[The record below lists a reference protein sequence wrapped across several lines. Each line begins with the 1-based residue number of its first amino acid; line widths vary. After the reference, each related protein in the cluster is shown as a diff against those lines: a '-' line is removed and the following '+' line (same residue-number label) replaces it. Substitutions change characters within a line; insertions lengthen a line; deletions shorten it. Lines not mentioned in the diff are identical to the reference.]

1 MASKFDV
8 KDSVFGAFDG
18 TTSVLGIIL
27 TVGLTHSHALL
38 LAAVGLAISSAVGMA
53 GGEWLS
59 DNGKSRTAAITIGIA
74 TAVGTLLPVLPF
86 ILLSGTT
93 AIICGL
99 LVLLAVGAGIA
110 VVRGNTVRTWVQTF
124 LILGIA
130 AGASGLAAIVLG
142 GGG

>member
-1 MASKFDV
+1 MKGIDV
-8 KDSVFGAFDG
+8 KDSVFGMFDG
-18 TTSVLGIIL
+18 TTSVLGVIL
-27 TVGLTHSHALL
+27 TIGLTHSHALL

-74 TAVGTLLPVLPF
+74 TAIGTLLPALPF
-86 ILLSGTT
+86 ILLSGIVAT
-93 AIICGL
+93 ICGL

-110 VVRGNTVRTWVQTF
+110 IIRGNTVRAWVQTF

-130 AGASGLAAIVLG
+130 AAASGVAAIALG